1 MGRAHYPQKDPHL
14 NWKGKARQ
22 NVRPESFVH
31 RIGHLIVLP
40 PGINSR
46 AGTSR
51 FADKVAI
58 YKEVAACI
66 TSGRSSS

>member
-1 MGRAHYPQKDPHL
+1 M
-14 NWKGKARQ
+14 
-22 NVRPESFVH
+22 H

-58 YKEVAACI
+58 YKEVGGMHHVRKIVKLKNWDLSAIERREKELLKFAHEQWW
-66 TSGRSSS
+66 